1 MSIIETRISPRIT
14 RDLMFKVRQ
23 PARTKVY
30 HDDGSITQVFT
41 ALTAKHEVEIQ
52 HGLKSRADFQELI
65 DAFYAVMFGGH
76 EGLRVKNWNDCQLTL
91 TNSAVASLGGGTY
104 QIQRKHTFGAVT
116 IYRNIIKPVVGTVAV
131 YNASDTPLTP
141 TVDYT
146 DGTFT
151 VASGTPAKVTGEF
164 DLPMTFVSDEWAA
177 RLIGMEANGPLID
190 GEPIMMEE
198 L

>member
-14 RDLMFKVRQ
+14 REAMFKVRQ

-30 HDDGSITQVFT
+30 HEDGSITQVFT
-41 ALTAKHEVEIQ
+41 ALTAKHEVDLS
-52 HGLKSRADFQELI
+52 HGLKSSADFQELV
-65 DAFYAVMFGGH
+65 DAFYAVMFGGY
-76 EGLRVKNWNDCQLTL
+76 EGLRVKNWQDYRLTL
-91 TNSAVASLGGGTY
+91 TNSAVSDLGGGTY
-104 QIQRKHTFGAVT
+104 QIQRKHTFGAVS
-116 IYRNIIKPVVGTVAV
+116 IYRDIVKPVSGTIAV
-131 YNASDTPLTP
+131 FNASDAPLTA

-164 DLPMTFVSDEWAA
+164 DLPMTFVSDEWVA
-177 RLIGMEANGPLID
+177 RLVGMEAGGPLID
-190 GEPIMMEE
+190 GEPIVMEE

>member
-14 RDLMFKVRQ
+14 IDATFKVRQ

-41 ALTAKHEVEIQ
+41 ALAAKHEVDLS
-52 HGLKSRADFQELI
+52 HGLKTRADFQELV
-65 DAFYAVMFGGH
+65 DAFYAVMFGGY
-76 EGLRVKNWNDCQLTL
+76 EGLRVRNWQDYKLTL
-91 TNSAVASLGGGTY
+91 LNSAVESLGGGEY

-116 IYRNIIKPVVGTVAV
+116 IYRDIVKPVSGTITVYDASNVA
-131 YNASDTPLTP
+131 LTP
-141 TVDYT
+141 TIDYT

-151 VASGTPAKVTGEF
+151 VASGTPAKVVGEF
-164 DLPMTFVSDEWAA
+164 DLPMTFVSDEWLG
-177 RLIGMEANGPLID
+177 RMVGMGSDGPLID
-190 GEPIMMEE
+190 GEPIVMEE